1 MTPSE
6 SRLGMTPSDARLGKA
21 PSDARLGRHGRSTRV
36 RLAVCLGA
44 LLLASC
50 AQQTTQPGA
59 VGVERR
65 QMLLVSSAQIDQA
78 SSQQYTALVGR
89 AREQAVLNRD
99 PALVGRVR
107 AITARLIPVT
117 RRFRADAPG
126 WPWEVNVFTSKQLNA
141 FCMPGGKIGVYSGL
155 IQRLQLTDDELAAI
169 LGHEIAHA
177 LREHGRERVS
187 QALATNTALAIGAA
201 VLGVGQ
207 TAASL
212 GALVADVT
220 FTLPNSRTHE
230 TEADRIGVELAAR
243 AGYDP
248 RGAVTVWQKMARAD
262 TGSTPQFLS
271 THPSSESRIR
281 DLEVYAERVRP
292 VIGQP

>member
-1 MTPSE
+1 MP
-6 SRLGMTPSDARLGKA
+6 RP
-21 PSDARLGRHGRSTRV
+21 
-36 RLAVCLGA
+36 CLPRWLPVLVLVAACA
-44 LLLASC
+44 LE
-50 AQQTTQPGA
+50 QTTRPGA

-65 QMLLVSSAQIDQA
+65 QSMLVSSAQIDQA
-78 SSQQYTALVGR
+78 AAQQYTALVGR
-89 AREQAVLNRD
+89 ARQQALLNRD

-107 AITARLIPVT
+107 GITSRLIPAT
-117 RRFRADAPG
+117 RHFRTDAPG
-126 WPWEVNVFTSKQLNA
+126 WPWEVNVFTSNQLNA
-141 FCMPGGKIGVYSGL
+141 FCMPGGRIGVYSGL
-155 IQRLQLTDDELAAI
+155 VQRLQLTDDELAAI

-187 QALATNTALAIGAA
+187 QQFATNAAVAIGAA

-230 TEADRIGVELAAR
+230 IEADRIGVELAAR

-262 TGSTPQFLS
+262 GGSPPQFLS
-271 THPSSESRIR
+271 THPSPENRIR
-281 DLEVYAERVRP
+281 DLEIYAERVRP
-292 VIGQP
+292 VAGQP